1 MNKDELIDK
10 LIHMLYDADFKFIM
24 LIYNFSLGLLN
35 K

>member
-1 MNKDELIDK
+1 MNKDEIIER
-10 LIHMLYDADFKFIM
+10 LIHMLDNADLKFIM

>member
-1 MNKDELIDK
+1 MKKDELIDK

-35 K
+35 R

>member
-10 LIHMLYDADFKFIM
+10 LIHMLNNADLKFIM

-35 K
+35 R